1 MKREKKPRE
10 DKNKSERRRRSTG
23 EGKRGEKKY
32 KRETTTVVQFYQ
44 FIISYQ
50 IQYKIRFK

>member
-23 EGKRGEKKY
+23 EGKRGEKK
-32 KRETTTVVQFYQ
+32 
-44 FIISYQ
+44 
-50 IQYKIRFK
+50 IQEGDHNSCSILSIHHKLPNTI

>member
-10 DKNKSERRRRSTG
+10 EKNKPERRRSTG